1 MIVSSDPDYINTKSV
16 KKGFEQVD
24 RVFQELSNWITHQF
38 DTKVLNIYYDKI
50 DTDKNRPR
58 LNIIFE
64 YDDVKA
70 KFNDSNGNFD
80 SNKQNII
87 ANKFREILS
96 TKFPTKKYETDRL
109 LVIFSAFEPIA
120 RTDTINS
127 IPDKEIEKFK
137 RKLGMKDLWEIN
149 RQYGITT
156 FFFYTDKQIEQYTN
170 SGKTEFLKQKYFDL
184 VKKHDEFDYFKKD
197 TNFVEF
203 DSKENFDNNYKSNW
217 FYYSRK

>member
-1 MIVSSDPDYINTKSV
+1 MIVSSDSDYINTKFV
-16 KKGFEQVD
+16 KKGSEQID
-24 RVFQELSNWITHQF
+24 GVFQELANWITQQF

-64 YDDVKA
+64 YDEERA
-70 KFNDSNGNFD
+70 KFNDSFGSFD

-87 ANKFREILS
+87 ANKFREILT

-120 RTDTINS
+120 KEEAINN
-127 IPDKEIEKFK
+127 IPDKEIEKFR

-149 RQYGITT
+149 RQYGIVT
-156 FFFYTDKQIEQYTN
+156 FFFYTDKQMEEYTN
-170 SGKTEFLKQKYFDL
+170 SGTSEFLKQKFFDL
-184 VKKHDEFDYFKKD
+184 LKKHDEFDYFKKN
-197 TNFVEF
+197 TNFIEF